1 MVWEQRT
8 DWWKT
13 LNFLFN
19 DVYVRERDSGEFVE
33 ASRRCGRFF
42 FKYLNNNWIKNDER
56 MSFADDG
63 DLFWLRQLLN
73 LDLLQS

>member
-1 MVWEQRT
+1 M
-8 DWWKT
+8 
-13 LNFLFN
+13 
-19 DVYVRERDSGEFVE
+19 YVRERDSGEFVE

-63 DLFWLRQLLN
+63 DLF
-73 LDLLQS
+73 

>member
-1 MVWEQRT
+1 
-8 DWWKT
+8 
-13 LNFLFN
+13 
-19 DVYVRERDSGEFVE
+19 VYVRERDSGEFVE